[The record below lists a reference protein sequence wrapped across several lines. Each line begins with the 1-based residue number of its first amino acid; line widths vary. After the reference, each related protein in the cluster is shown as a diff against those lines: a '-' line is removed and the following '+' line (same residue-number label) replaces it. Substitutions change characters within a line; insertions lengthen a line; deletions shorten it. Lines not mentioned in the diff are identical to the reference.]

1 MDIILILIIAVVAI
15 LLVTFVPGLFN
26 KEEGPKMP
34 GKSKTHLGRKK
45 LTRMVSRFALRRQ
58 YKVLGPCRFEK
69 DGQGVQVDCVLIG
82 YFGVLAVKAVG
93 RNGEVYGNAGD
104 DEWLQVT
111 KDARVKFE
119 NPFNECARAIPL
131 MRDQLEAAKVRGV
144 FLECIPVSTYKKAQL
159 AVPKS
164 VGLLK
169 LSEFSLLIEKQ
180 KYMEDKGVDLEKV
193 EAAFKPCVI
202 K

>member
-26 KEEGPKMP
+26 KEDGPKMP
-34 GKSKTHLGRKK
+34 GKAKTGLGSGK
-45 LTRMVSRFALRRQ
+45 LTRMVSHFALRRQ

-69 DGQGVQVDCVLIG
+69 DGQTAEVDCVLIG
-82 YFGVLAVKAVG
+82 YFGVLALKSVG
-93 RNGEVYGNAGD
+93 RNGEVYGGVND
-104 DEWLQVT
+104 DEWLQVV
-111 KDARVKFE
+111 KDARIKFE

-131 MRDQLEAAKVRGV
+131 MRDRLEAAKVRGV
-144 FLECIPVSTYKKAQL
+144 FLECMPVSTYKKAQL

-164 VGLLK
+164 AGLLK
-169 LSEFSLLIEKQ
+169 LSEFSLLLEKQ

-193 EAAFKPCVI
+193 AAALKPCEI